1 MQSSNIWGKFNIRRY
16 KTLIVLLLI
25 ILPAAL
31 FAQRR
36 KQVYNPNYDQRW
48 ISYGFLLQG
57 HTSTYQI
64 KYSDAFVSDNFDS
77 LYSISP
83 RWSTGFSLGFI
94 VNVKL
99 EAYFDLRLT
108 PTVSFREYKVD
119 YEFVD
124 DPTDNQLIETAVVEL
139 PLMLKYKSARRG
151 NTRMY
156 FVGGLNPGF
165 EVSGKN
171 RNEDFSDEYLT
182 TKEFNLAG
190 ELGFGVDIYYPL
202 FKFSPEIRFSKGFTN
217 ILSGDADNPYGAGI
231 DRINTNTV
239 SLILFFQ

>member
-1 MQSSNIWGKFNIRRY
+1 M
-16 KTLIVLLLI
+16 
-25 ILPAAL
+25 LPTVL

-36 KQVYNPNYDQRW
+36 RQVFNPNYDQRW

-64 KYSDAFVSDNFDS
+64 KYSDAFVSDSFDS
-77 LYSISP
+77 VFAISP

-99 EAYFDLRLT
+99 ETYFDLRLT
-108 PTVSFREYKVD
+108 PTVSFHEYKID
-119 YEFVD
+119 YEFID
-124 DPTDNQLIETAVVEL
+124 DPVDNQLIESTVVEL
-139 PLMLKYKSARRG
+139 PLLLKYKSARRG
-151 NTRMY
+151 NARMY
-156 FVGGLNPGF
+156 FVGGIKPGF

-171 RNEDFSDEYLT
+171 KSEDFGDEYLI
-182 TKEFNLAG
+182 TKEFNFSG

-202 FKFSPEIRFSKGFTN
+202 FKFSPEIRFSKGFAN
-217 ILSGDADNPYGAGI
+217 LLGDSDNAYGAGL